1 MSRDVARMIA
11 ALVITVIIVSA
22 TIGGTIALTGI
33 LSPAPVE
40 LPTVAPP
47 LTLTPG
53 QVAAVSTHTST
64 ASATETPRPT
74 STATSPATSTHTP
87 TPTTTPTFTPAP
99 PDPCADPA
107 AFRAAVLTEQPRLV
121 PPPGTFASDGEQIL
135 VATWTIENRGT
146 CPWHAV
152 RFVFD
157 RVSQT
162 PAPSALPQ
170 LRQPSE
176 AAEMSVSPRKQA
188 QVVLLVTAQ
197 EVAGRALDWRWTM
210 QVAGPRGN
218 WFSLPE
224 KLRLQTSQPWVTL
237 EAVPIAQA
245 TPAMTPTLA
254 MGPTTPPAIPAEA
267 VEPTAVAMR
276 PSPTPTS
283 VSPASVA
290 TPTAASRSA
299 VLPTAGTP
307 PQPVTPAV
315 TVTRLSSPVAVVGT
329 QVLPTVTT
337 MPTTRPA
344 PPPPPT
350 ATPLPPPAPPRLVRP
365 RPPDNLQD
373 FVGEETFIG
382 YDATIEFQW
391 EQDGRPL
398 QPDEHYVIA
407 ITHKRGVEYRWAG
420 QTAYYR
426 PPPTQEGFMGWLV
439 DFTDPIGRLWWKI
452 LIVKTRRTDLAGPPG
467 PDDVILAESAPG
479 TFRWVKPGGPE
490 REKGPR
496 GGID

>member
-1 MSRDVARMIA
+1 MTRDVARMIA

-22 TIGGTIALTGI
+22 TIGGMIALTGI
-33 LSPAPVE
+33 LSPAPVD
-40 LPTVAPP
+40 LPTVPPP
-47 LTLTPG
+47 LTPTPE
-53 QVAAVSTHTST
+53 QAVAMSTHTST
-64 ASATETPRPT
+64 VSATETPRPT
-74 STATSPATSTHTP
+74 ATATPPPTSTRTP
-87 TPTTTPTFTPAP
+87 TPTATPTFTPAP

-162 PAPSALPQ
+162 PPPLALPQ
-170 LRQPSE
+170 LRQSSE
-176 AAEMSVSPRKQA
+176 SKETVIGPRRQA
-188 QVVLLVTAQ
+188 QVVLLVAAQ

-237 EAVPIAQA
+237 GPVPVAQA
-245 TPAMTPTLA
+245 TSAMTPALA
-254 MGPTTPPAIPAEA
+254 VGPTTPPATPAEA

-276 PSPTPTS
+276 PSPTPTP
-283 VSPASVA
+283 VSPTSVA

-299 VLPTAGTP
+299 VLPTATALPRPITP
-307 PQPVTPAV
+307 IAAVTTPAV
-315 TVTRLSSPVAVVGT
+315 LTPIAI
-329 QVLPTVTT
+329 
-337 MPTTRPA
+337 PTTRPA

-373 FVGEETFIG
+373 FAGEETFIG

-407 ITHKRGVEYRWAG
+407 ITHTRGVEYRWAG
-420 QTAYYR
+420 QTPYYR

-439 DFTDPIGRLWWKI
+439 DFTDPVGRLWWKV
-452 LIVKTRRTDLAGPPG
+452 LIVKTRRTELVGPPG

-479 TFRWVKPGGPE
+479 TFRWIKPGGPE
-490 REKGPR
+490 RKKGPS